1 MINFR
6 CGFGEDASGKPFKR
20 RSRNTFGERRG
31 HASFTLHQW
40 HQGGRNDVS
49 TLLAKKGSV
58 FLFLIV
64 FCLDHIILYTSIYK
78 HLISYFSIHRHASAY
93 NPWSGDEACNFRAN
107 LQQAARSLAEATDRA
122 S

>member
-6 CGFGEDASGKPFKR
+6 CVFREDVSGKPFKR

-40 HQGGRNDVS
+40 HQGGRNVVS

-58 FLFLIV
+58 FFDFDSFL
-64 FCLDHIILYTSIYK
+64 LRSYYIIYINLNK
-78 HLISYFSIHRHASAY
+78 HLISYFSIHRHASA
-93 NPWSGDEACNFRAN
+93 
-107 LQQAARSLAEATDRA
+107 
-122 S
+122 